1 MQVKRVDMRQC
12 QFVYQDGRQSNH
24 IGGSRC
30 KKEAKYRAGM
40 LCQLHRRRKTGVNG
54 IGLEGGKQ
62 DHSFPRLFTHEEER
76 RWVDEARKRT
86 SPAENMRATCVVC
99 GRLTEHQDV
108 VIVTEFGLLRARHL
122 LRRPDCYKHVP
133 DSEFMYGV
141 GYSRVEGLVL
151 NQEGFLKEDEIA
163 YGTPIMARMC
173 KACHDVLHKDKL
185 PVEALANCLWM
196 GAGQVDAL
204 SGLTWVEEKLISRVH
219 VSVQVQKCRILR
231 NW

>member
-108 VIVTEFGLLRARHL
+108 VIVTEFELLSRGASCCE
-122 LRRPDCYKHVP
+122 PAGYDQIVITMWQTQNSC
-133 DSEFMYGV
+133 MGWGV
-141 GYSRVEGLVL
+141 L
-151 NQEGFLKEDEIA
+151 D
-163 YGTPIMARMC
+163 
-173 KACHDVLHKDKL
+173 
-185 PVEALANCLWM
+185 
-196 GAGQVDAL
+196 
-204 SGLTWVEEKLISRVH
+204 
-219 VSVQVQKCRILR
+219 
-231 NW
+231 